1 MSKIAFLRAGKLAYA
16 LCVLLCLVGCDGE
29 YRVLERQYGDH
40 FHVEEGVPVYLCRPD
55 HPDFKKVRTE
65 LRGIED
71 EYILEDP
78 EFLIDEVRWDE
89 ENEVYLIYWQDT
101 NVGERLEE
109 FEEACIEQEINGEW
123 YKVVTSPGVT
133 AVRKTISPGETI
145 KKCVH
150 LNNAADLDKRMPDG
164 KYRLVRKLYKD
175 WSEGTTYYAV
185 AEFEIESRSR

>member
-1 MSKIAFLRAGKLAYA
+1 MNFRTAIRIDKLTEPIKHS
-16 LCVLLCLVGCDGE
+16 D
-29 YRVLERQYGDH
+29 
-40 FHVEEGVPVYLCRPD
+40 
-55 HPDFKKVRTE
+55 KVM
-65 LRGIED
+65 
-71 EYILEDP
+71 
-78 EFLIDEVRWDE
+78 LIGSCFS
-89 ENEVYLIYWQDT
+89 T

-109 FEEACIEQEINGEW
+109 FEEAYIEQEINGEW

-145 KKCVH
+145 KTCVH